1 MVSEKHDNKKQIDIF
16 FEESAIDS
24 HTPHTHV
31 TASELTF
38 LVVLN
43 SELVCWY
50 VGFQF
55 PSKVHQIDFFFVMNE
70 PLMYSFTANLYIHV
84 SLNRSSD

>member
-1 MVSEKHDNKKQIDIF
+1 MVSENMTIKTRLTYS
-16 FEESAIDS
+16 FEELTIDS

-55 PSKVHQIDFFFVMNE
+55 PSKVHQIDIFLMNE
-70 PLMYSFTANLYIHV
+70 PLIYSFTANLYIHV
-84 SLNRSSD
+84 SLNSSSD